1 MPMDKEILYFS
12 LYAKKS
18 FNQILNKPKSEL
30 YAGIRKSDFLISDAK
45 GTHRLLGVFYGADKM
60 YAPQISFICMKSE
73 IVIAKQIAFELGKKI
88 APDEE
93 LSALLFRNHILGE
106 TVEKST
112 WRPLAKLYVD
122 LGIY

>member
-45 GTHRLLGVFYGADKM
+45 GTHRLLGVFYDADKM
-60 YAPQISFICMKSE
+60 DWPQISFICMKSE

-88 APDEE
+88 LPDEE
-93 LSALLFRNHILGE
+93 LSALLFRNHIIGE